1 MFSTQQSEA
10 DLLSRRSRLVNEIK
24 EIDNLIKQLKLQKKK
39 KSETEST
46 AASNS
51 TIFDSPN
58 AILDM
63 FFGNGTND
71 SISSASS
78 RSSSSVAASAVAA
91 SAASA
96 GKEYKKLE
104 DLTKEQLKECLR
116 HIDVSFKTSDS
127 KDDLMQKI
135 RTASKVNNCLDFMN
149 QKGSASAA
157 AVSNLSSL
165 LSNNTREDSRKTTKV
180 EQSTNKKVASK
191 KEEKSERITSIEDCK
206 KAILQE
212 FMNKNDIKF
221 KSSDNKDDLIQKI
234 RDENKVRVCL
244 DYVNH

>member
-1 MFSTQQSEA
+1 MYRNKSETELIA
-10 DLLSRRSRLVNEIK
+10 ARTRLIHEIK
-24 EIDNLIKQLKLQKKK
+24 EIDAELKVLKEQKKK
-39 KSETEST
+39 KNS
-46 AASNS
+46 SNEQNTTS
-51 TIFDSPN
+51 LFDTPN

-63 FFGNGTND
+63 FFGNSEATN
-71 SISSASS
+71 SGSSVSQSS
-78 RSSSSVAASAVAA
+78 GSSSSSN
-91 SAASA
+91 SNSR
-96 GKEYKKLE
+96 EYKKLE

-135 RTASKVNNCLDFMN
+135 RTASKVNNCLDYMN
-149 QKGSASAA
+149 QRGGAA
-157 AVSNLSSL
+157 AAAASSSV
-165 LSNNTREDSRKTTKV
+165 SNNTREDSRKTTKV

>member
-1 MFSTQQSEA
+1 MFSIQQSEA

-24 EIDNLIKQLKLQKKK
+24 EIDTQIKQLKLQKKK
-39 KSETEST
+39 KSETES
-46 AASNS
+46 ASASAGASNS

-71 SISSASS
+71 SILSAPS
-78 RSSSSVAASAVAA
+78 RSSSSAAA

-96 GKEYKKLE
+96 GREYKKLE

-157 AVSNLSSL
+157 AASNLSSST
-165 LSNNTREDSRKTTKV
+165 SNNTRDESRKSTKV

-206 KAILQE
+206 KGILQE
-212 FMNKNDIKF
+212 FMTRNDIKY

-234 RDENKVRVCL
+234 RDENKVRACL